1 MMCGKASKFDLCR
14 KCEIKLN
21 KKIIFEDNID
31 IRNMYFDEHIY
42 LFKYEEIIRKLILNY
57 KFNEKDYIYKV
68 FIQILKNNKK
78 IYCKM
83 KKYDIIIP
91 VPISKK
97 RLKTRGFNQ
106 SALIGRNIAD
116 FLDVE
121 YNVNVLVKIKNN
133 NTQSSLNKE
142 EREQNVKGVYS
153 IIKSFLIKDKSILL
167 VDDIYTTGSTVNEC
181 SKILKQNGA
190 KRIGIFTVAKD

>member
-1 MMCGKASKFDLCR
+1 MCGKVSKLDLCR

-21 KKIIFEDNID
+21 KKIIFEDNIN
-31 IRNMYFDEHIY
+31 INNMYFDEHIY

-57 KFNEKDYIYKV
+57 KFNEKDYIYKI

-91 VPISKK
+91 VPISNK

-116 FLDVE
+116 FLDLE
-121 YNVNVLVKIKNN
+121 YNENVLFKIRNN
-133 NTQSSLNKE
+133 NTQSSLNRE
-142 EREQNVKGVYS
+142 EREKNVKGVYS
-153 IIKSFLIKDKSILL
+153 IKGQLIIKNKEILL
-167 VDDIYTTGSTVNEC
+167 IDDIYTTGNTVNEC
-181 SKILKQNGA
+181 SKILKENGA